1 MKEDLGI
8 KVIGKD
14 KVFWQN
20 LKEKL
25 EKDTEDFTNSI
36 EINNFL
42 MKLVEKKL
50 K

>member
-1 MKEDLGI
+1 MD
-8 KVIGKD
+8 KD
-14 KVFWQN
+14 KVFWVN

-25 EKDTEDFTNSI
+25 EKDTEDFKNSI
-36 EINNFL
+36 EINDFL

>member
-1 MKEDLGI
+1 MD
-8 KVIGKD
+8 KD
-14 KVFWQN
+14 KVFWVN

-25 EKDTEDFTNSI
+25 EKDTENFINSI

-42 MKLVEKKL
+42 MKLIKKKL